1 MRRNPFTLII
11 LSNIFSG
18 RNGIGN
24 FFIEFANMLQV
35 IKKFN
40 GNDIEA
46 PSKKEAIKNF
56 PGSGN
61 LSDFQIKSPIK
72 IGGSIV
78 AK

>member
-1 MRRNPFTLII
+1 MPNNGARC
-11 LSNIFSG
+11 LSAKI
-18 RNGIGN
+18 
-24 FFIEFANMLQV
+24 
-35 IKKFN
+35 IKKSN
-40 GNDIEA
+40 GKIIEA

-72 IGGSIV
+72 IGGTIV